1 MSVLIETG
9 RSIEMDRHFG
19 WTWKLEY
26 VTSKYQKDGE
36 WKEIGEVS
44 WTAIVDGYMIFHD
57 DVNGRFLVTELSGA
71 GGIRYATRLVGETGS
86 PLEAMRLARLDHRA
100 VLARAEAI

>member
-9 RSIEMDRHFG
+9 RTTSKVKAFG
-19 WTWKLEY
+19 WTWKLEA

-44 WTAIVDGYMIFHD
+44 WTAMVDGYSIFHD
-57 DVNGRFLVTELSGA
+57 DINGRFEVTELSRAGA
-71 GGIRYATRLVGETGS
+71 LRYAIRSIGETGS
-86 PLEAMRLARLDHRA
+86 PLEAMRLARIDHRA
-100 VLARAEAI
+100 VLARAEDI